1 MAVTRFEG
9 KLFTDAD
16 VVFPSM
22 KDYYYNS
29 LEPILGSYN
38 LKNNEFKYMED
49 PIGGE
54 DAVGFVTENM
64 DVFSIRCSKDAF
76 DLSEEAQNTGATTAE
91 SFLFYPKH
99 ESVSVGASVESQKYI
114 DKLLGSESPI
124 RYNKIFNFPLYGI
137 EQIQLQL
144 DEMDEGL
151 NSEYNGEA
159 IILPNTIHP
168 TVDDYF
174 IIDYLEKKYMFRVIK
189 YDYDTIKSNNF
200 YRV

>member
-1 MAVTRFEG
+1 MTVTKFEG

-29 LEPILGSYN
+29 LEPILESYN
-38 LKNNEFKYMED
+38 LKNNEFKYMEE

-76 DLSEEAQNTGATTAE
+76 DMSKEAQNTGSTTAD

-99 ESVSVGASVESQKYI
+99 ESVSVGASVESKKYI
-114 DKLLGSESPI
+114 DKLLETAEVLKNSDAELKKLEEYKKRLRLNLMCVSCPKQPRLSIELLENSSIETKEFGEL
-124 RYNKIFNFPLYGI
+124 NKIASDYVFMRYRP
-137 EQIQLQL
+137 
-144 DEMDEGL
+144 
-151 NSEYNGEA
+151 
-159 IILPNTIHP
+159 ILETDS
-168 TVDDYF
+168 T
-174 IIDYLEKKYMFRVIK
+174 
-189 YDYDTIKSNNF
+189 
-200 YRV
+200 